1 MLHCAIDVSGA
12 VGQAYGHEQKSA
24 PLSSPDP
31 EISPMRTILAHL
43 ELSPVLDSVLAS
55 ALIVA
60 RRHDAYLE
68 GYHMR
73 PGQPDVI
80 AAGADGFVAA
90 APDLVAGFEREAKD
104 RAERATARFEAFMA
118 EHELPR
124 AGSRDGPGLS
134 ADWRVETAS
143 GPSALGSRARIF
155 DLVVVGRPLSDE
167 VTPSIAALEAALFDS
182 GRLILVAPPEPP
194 TDFGKHLV
202 IAWNGSTETA
212 RTIGF
217 AEPYLTAAEKVT
229 VLTVEKGTVPGPSG
243 ADLAQNLQR
252 RGIDA
257 AYREAK
263 LGDRP
268 IGRAILDE
276 TAALGGDLLL
286 KGAYTQSRLRQMI
299 FGGATSYILAEA
311 TLPVLMAN

>member
-1 MLHCAIDVSGA
+1 
-12 VGQAYGHEQKSA
+12 
-24 PLSSPDP
+24 
-31 EISPMRTILAHL
+31 MRTILAHL
-43 ELSPVLDSVLAS
+43 ELSPVLESILAC

-90 APDLVAGFEREAKD
+90 APDLVAGFEREAKE
-104 RAERATARFEAFMA
+104 RAERATARFEAFMT
-118 EHELPR
+118 EHDLPR
-124 AGSRDGPGLS
+124 AGSRPDVGLC

-143 GPSALGSRARIF
+143 GPSALGSRGRIF
-155 DLVVVGRPLSDE
+155 DLIVVGRPLSDE

-182 GRLILVAPPEPP
+182 GRLILVAPPKPP
-194 TDFGKHLV
+194 SDFGKHIV

-212 RTIGF
+212 RTISF
-217 AEPYLTAAEKVT
+217 AEPYLIAADQVT
-229 VLTVEKGTVPGPSG
+229 VLTVEKGSVPGPTG

-257 AYREAK
+257 AFREVK

-268 IGRAILDE
+268 IGKAILAE
-276 TAALGGDLLL
+276 TATIGADLLL

-299 FGGATSYILAEA
+299 FGGATSYILSEA
-311 TLPVLMAN
+311 NLPVIMAN

>member
-1 MLHCAIDVSGA
+1 
-12 VGQAYGHEQKSA
+12 
-24 PLSSPDP
+24 
-31 EISPMRTILAHL
+31 MRTILAHL
-43 ELSPVLDSVLAS
+43 ELSPVLESILAS
-55 ALIVA
+55 ALILA
-60 RRHDAYLE
+60 RRYDAYLE

-90 APDLVAGFEREAKD
+90 APDLVAGFEREAKE
-104 RAERATARFEAFMA
+104 RAERATARFEAFMTDNA
-118 EHELPR
+118 LPR
-124 AGSRDGPGLS
+124 AGSRDGPGLC

-143 GPSALGSRARIF
+143 GPSALGSRGRIF
-155 DLVVVGRPLSDE
+155 DMLVVGRPLNDE

-182 GRLILVAPPEPP
+182 GRLIVVAPPVPP
-194 TDFGKHLV
+194 TDLGKHVV

-217 AEPYLTAAEKVT
+217 ADNFLTTAEQVT
-229 VLTVEKGTVPGPSG
+229 VLTVEKGSVPGPSG

-252 RGIDA
+252 RGITADF
-257 AYREAK
+257 REVK
-263 LGDRP
+263 LGDRQ

-299 FGGATSYILAEA
+299 FGGATSYILSEA
-311 TLPVLMAN
+311 TLPVIMAN

>member
-1 MLHCAIDVSGA
+1 
-12 VGQAYGHEQKSA
+12 
-24 PLSSPDP
+24 
-31 EISPMRTILAHL
+31 MRTILAHL
-43 ELSPVLDSVLAS
+43 EISPVLESILAS

-60 RRHDAYLE
+60 RRYGSYIE
-68 GYHMR
+68 GFHMR

-104 RAERATARFEAFMA
+104 RAERATARFEAFMTEQNLA
-118 EHELPR
+118 R
-124 AGSRDGPGLS
+124 PGKSAVGGLA

-143 GPSALGSRARIF
+143 GPSVLGSRGRIF
-155 DLVVVGRPLSDE
+155 DLLVLGRPLTDE

-182 GRLILVAPPEPP
+182 GRLILVAPPTPP
-194 TDFGKHLV
+194 TEFGKHVV

-217 AEPYLTAAEKVT
+217 AERFLVDADRVT
-229 VLTVEKGTVPGPSG
+229 VLHVEKGSVPGPTA
-243 ADLAQNLQR
+243 ADLALNLQR

-257 AYREAK
+257 DFREAK
-263 LGDRP
+263 LDNRVVGK
-268 IGRAILDE
+268 AILDE
-276 TAALGGDLLL
+276 AAAIGGDLLL

-299 FGGATSYILAEA
+299 FGGATSYILAES
-311 TLPVLMAN
+311 TMPVIMAN